1 MTLQEVYRRKMGAA
15 SEATEAV
22 GAAESLKHQFA
33 LSAIA
38 NFAHADATV
47 VAHCLALICDCEI
60 DSLRAALTD
69 QPILSCW
76 RNRKPWRLG
85 LEIWEQET
93 TSHKEGIAVI
103 SPSSVDNIKMLKEQ
117 CVIVVG
123 ATIREWLLAEPAAT
137 EDERSLRK
145 HDANQMRLAADSL
158 AHSIALLRSIH

>member
-1 MTLQEVYRRKMGAA
+1 MTLQEVYRRKTGAA

-22 GAAESLKHQFA
+22 GAVESLELELA

-60 DSLRAALTD
+60 DSLRAALAD

-76 RNRKPWRLG
+76 RNQKPWRLG

-93 TSHKEGIAVI
+93 
-103 SPSSVDNIKMLKEQ
+103 
-117 CVIVVG
+117 
-123 ATIREWLLAEPAAT
+123 
-137 EDERSLRK
+137 SLTKRDC
-145 HDANQMRLAADSL
+145 HD
-158 AHSIALLRSIH
+158 